1 MELLII
7 SGITLILVVI
17 CVGQFIHN
25 RKLKHKASE
34 VIEFNAAVKEANEQ
48 EEKKLQ
54 QLQNACA
61 EASTALAQLS
71 STSTQVRES
80 LKLLTEQLLQKKEM
94 INSLQEVYAETKIN
108 QEKMIEERS
117 LAQEK
122 ELELKQQSLQE
133 EFNKSIE
140 NLNQEYLQISAG
152 LAQTSAEQV
161 TAIQE
166 QRAVLADLK
175 AKQLAYIKEQQH
187 KEEMLAQ
194 KDFFRP
200 ALTAENQTDILL
212 LRDVQTK
219 LRKKEAIDK
228 IIWSV
233 YYKPAYDV
241 LCSHI
246 LDKKEKVCGIYKI
259 TSLDSGQSYIGQSV
273 DIKSRISDHIKA
285 GLDCGP
291 STNKLYQAMKKYQP
305 CNFLF
310 EVLEEVPRE
319 KLNEREKYYIDFYCT
334 QEAGMNN
341 TQGGA

>member
-7 SGITLILVVI
+7 AGITLIFVVI

-25 RKLKHKASE
+25 RNLKRKVSE
-34 VIEFNAAVKEANEQ
+34 IVEFNSAIKEANEQ

-54 QLQNACA
+54 ELQSQCA
-61 EASTALAQLS
+61 EASAAFVEIGVACDQA
-71 STSTQVRES
+71 RES
-80 LKLLTEQLLQKKEM
+80 LKLLTEQLMQKKEM
-94 INSLQEVYAETKIN
+94 INSLQEVYAETKTN
-108 QEKMIEERS
+108 QDRMIEERA

-122 ELELKQQSLQE
+122 ELELKQQSLKE
-133 EFNKSIE
+133 EFNRNTEI
-140 NLNQEYLQISAG
+140 LNKEYLQVSAD

-161 TAIQE
+161 AAIQE

-194 KDFFRP
+194 QDFFRP
-200 ALTAENQTDILL
+200 ALTAESQSDILL

-233 YYKPAYDV
+233 YYKPAYDI

-246 LDKKEKVCGIYKI
+246 LNTKEKVCGIYKI

-310 EVLEEVPRE
+310 EVLEEVPRD

>member
-7 SGITLILVVI
+7 AGITLIFVVI

-25 RKLKHKASE
+25 RNLKRKVSE
-34 VIEFNAAVKEANEQ
+34 IVEFNSAIKEANEQ

-54 QLQNACA
+54 ELQSQCA
-61 EASTALAQLS
+61 EASAVFVEIGVACDQA
-71 STSTQVRES
+71 RES
-80 LKLLTEQLLQKKEM
+80 LKLLTEQLMQKKEM
-94 INSLQEVYAETKIN
+94 INSLQEVYAETKTN
-108 QEKMIEERS
+108 QDRMIEERA

-122 ELELKQQSLQE
+122 ELELKQQSLKE
-133 EFNKSIE
+133 EFNRNTEI
-140 NLNQEYLQISAG
+140 LNKEYLQVSAD

-161 TAIQE
+161 AAIQE

-194 KDFFRP
+194 QDFFRP
-200 ALTAENQTDILL
+200 ALTAESQSDILL

-233 YYKPAYDV
+233 YYKPAYDI

-246 LDKKEKVCGIYKI
+246 LNTKEKVCGIYKI

-310 EVLEEVPRE
+310 EVLEEVPRD